1 MSTIATA
8 KKLVEILE
16 DIDNLDKKIEKKF
29 KNNDRELKFYIDLQS
44 NTDKYFSTIIE
55 NLKTAL

>member
-44 NTDKYFSTIIE
+44 NTDKYFSTIFG
-55 NLKTAL
+55 NLKDAL